1 MPAGPEK
8 LLFQLFVI
16 FVAAKIVGE
25 VFERLRLPAV
35 VGEIVAGALFGPY
48 ALGLIH
54 PTDTIQSIAE
64 IGAIFVLFHAGLE
77 TSPQD
82 LVRVGRKS
90 LLVAV
95 SGVIVPF
102 VLGFSYMKIRGDS
115 TTEATF
121 VGAAMVATSVGITAR
136 VLGVLLDPAKLTERQ
151 FELGNQPHA
160 VIGLVERNLGCRA
173 RAECDSRDC
182 GQGSRECSH

>member
-1 MPAGPEK
+1 MPPGPEK

-25 VFERLRLPAV
+25 AFENFRLPAV
-35 VGEIVAGALFGPY
+35 VGEIAAGAIFGPY

-54 PTDTIQSIAE
+54 PTDTIHSIAE

-82 LVRVGRKS
+82 LIRVGRQA
-90 LLVAV
+90 LVVAI
-95 SGVIVPF
+95 SGIIVPF
-102 VLGFSYMKIRGDS
+102 ALGFSYMRFRGDS

-136 VLGVLLDPAKLTERQ
+136 SWRWSPAWLLPSA
-151 FELGNQPHA
+151 
-160 VIGLVERNLGCRA
+160 
-173 RAECDSRDC
+173 
-182 GQGSRECSH
+182 CSGFTSAC

>member
-1 MPAGPEK
+1 MCLSGALSAFVKAQQLAAELIYPYASLMPAGPEK

-25 VFERLRLPAV
+25 AFERLRMPAV

-48 ALGLIH
+48 MLGLIH
-54 PTDTIQSIAE
+54 PTDTIHSIAE

-82 LVRVGRKS
+82 LIQVGRKS
-90 LLVAV
+90 LVVAV

-102 VLGFSYMKIRGDS
+102 VL
-115 TTEATF
+115 
-121 VGAAMVATSVGITAR
+121 
-136 VLGVLLDPAKLTERQ
+136 
-151 FELGNQPHA
+151 
-160 VIGLVERNLGCRA
+160 
-173 RAECDSRDC
+173 
-182 GQGSRECSH
+182 